1 MKIDIENFN
10 AFTLLGIL
18 EKLNDFILYNHIK
31 REDIIC
37 LNRCRDGSI
46 DLVYW
51 NK

>member
-1 MKIDIENFN
+1 MKINIENFN
-10 AFTLLGIL
+10 SFTIIGIL

-37 LNRCRDGSI
+37 LNRCSNGSI

-51 NK
+51 DK